1 MAVGETDAE
10 PVAAAEAS
18 NVSSEE
24 SSIEGMD
31 SKGASSELNHH
42 ARAIYP
48 DACHIRVLTAP
59 PHPCLLTRSVNTCDR
74 CTGVVS
80 KASKRKEDVARLNAL
95 LGAEPDESQNA
106 LLERML
112 DKLHED
118 IELTDD
124 LPVGDAMEAS
134 LGNNVWIFS
143 CVPRKV
149 ITMSSEDYEWKLTD
163 INGAVNTM

>member
-31 SKGASSELNHH
+31 SKGTSGELNHH

-74 CTGVVS
+74 CTGGVT
-80 KASKRKEDVARLNAL
+80 KASKRKEDVAKLNGL
-95 LGAEPDESQNA
+95 LGAEPDEVV
-106 LLERML
+106 

-118 IELTDD
+118 IEVTDD

-163 INGAVNTM
+163 INSAVNTM